1 MSIVTGPAWPGIG
14 TDYTGDGD
22 GSVSIFKWLFDK
34 DYRESRKAA
43 KEEASQIQENR
54 NNFPGAFDTYK
65 MIYDLAKMYG
75 PEFARRVTASM
86 GMDFNE
92 DDFKNGLSDS
102 TTDYDWKEYLEGI
115 FSSQGAENEKN
126 REYNSAEAVLNRE
139 FQAEQAKLQ
148 RDWYTEMSNSA
159 YQRSVADMKA
169 AGINPILAYA
179 QGGAAV
185 SGTGIGAGSAASYT
199 ATGGDNL
206 SSVLSATADVINSL
220 VGASSSKISTAFKI
234 FRMMGG

>member
-1 MSIVTGPAWPGIG
+1 MANVTGPAWPGIG
-14 TDYTGDGD
+14 TDYVGDGN

-43 KEEASQIQENR
+43 KEEASQMQENR
-54 NNFPGAFDTYK
+54 DNFSGAFDTYK
-65 MIYDLAKMYG
+65 MLYDLFKMYG
-75 PEFARRVTASM
+75 PDFARRVAASM

-92 DDFKNGLSDS
+92 SDFTDDFESPK
-102 TTDYDWKEYLEGI
+102 DYDWKEYLEGL
-115 FSSQGAENEKN
+115 FANQGAENEIN
-126 REYNSAEAVLNRE
+126 REYNSAEAVLNRD

-148 RDWYTEMSNSA
+148 REWYTEMSNSA
-159 YQRSVADMKA
+159 YQRSVADMRA

-199 ATGGDNL
+199 ATGGDTL